1 MKKSIAFYLM
11 IAILGYQVSLAQESP
26 VTVKK
31 STTRHGPEKGS
42 LIIIGG
48 GGSTPAIW
56 AKFLV
61 LAGGKEKARIVVI
74 STATGDSAEFSQSG
88 VRSVK
93 KNTGVENVTLLHTGD
108 LEVANSDKFVEA
120 INNATAVVFDGGR
133 QWRPAQSYLNTKA
146 HQAFLDLLNR
156 GGVIAGSSAGAS
168 IQGSFLW
175 RGDTEG
181 PQVQVGDH
189 TQGLGFLKNSAIDQH
204 LLTRNRQFDLTD
216 FIRQAPDLIGIGLE
230 QATAVWV
237 HRDTLEVIGK
247 SYVVIYDYNTIIGN
261 GVKHVVNDKEIYTAS
276 SGPFFL
282 LHEGQRYDLKNR
294 RVIEPPTAK
303 VVKQPLAKGQ
313 NSVKP
318 AKAAPAT
325 SSDEDEN

>member
-1 MKKSIAFYLM
+1 MKRIIAFCA
-11 IAILGYQVSLAQESP
+11 IAILGYHTALAQQSP
-26 VTVKK
+26 ITVKK

-56 AKFLV
+56 AKFV
-61 LAGGKEKARIVVI
+61 ELAGGKEKARIVVVT
-74 STATGDSAEFSQSG
+74 TATGDSAELSESS
-88 VRSVK
+88 VRAVK
-93 KNTGVENVTLLHTGD
+93 RNTGVDNVTLLHTGD
-108 LEVANSDKFVEA
+108 LEVANSDKFVAA
-120 INNATAVVFDGGR
+120 INKATAVVFDGGR

-181 PQVQVGDH
+181 PQVLVGDH
-189 TQGLGFLKNSAIDQH
+189 TQGLGFLKNAAIDQH
-204 LLTRNRQFDLTD
+204 LLTRNREFDLTD
-216 FIRQAPDLIGIGLE
+216 FIRQAPELIGIGLE

-237 HRDTLEVIGK
+237 KRDTLEVIGK
-247 SYVVIYDYNTIIGN
+247 SYVVIYDYNTIVGN
-261 GVKHVVNDKEIYTAS
+261 GAKHIVNDQEVFTAS

-294 RVIEPPTAK
+294 RVIEPP
-303 VVKQPLAKGQ
+303 VKGKGQ
-313 NSVKP
+313 LKQVK
-318 AKAAPAT
+318 A
-325 SSDEDEN
+325 SDDEDNQ